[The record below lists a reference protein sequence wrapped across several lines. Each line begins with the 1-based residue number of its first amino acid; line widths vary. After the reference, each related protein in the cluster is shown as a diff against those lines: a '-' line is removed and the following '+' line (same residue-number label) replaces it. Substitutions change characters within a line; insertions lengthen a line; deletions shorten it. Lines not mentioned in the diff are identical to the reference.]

1 MISIQDSEQKLQE
14 SYSLVNLFNNDK
26 IKTVEQALQDQT
38 TPSLA
43 KLKNSSKEKTL
54 SLLEG
59 FILSIKDFKA
69 SKQEIS
75 DAQITNMA
83 RLILNEYYYL
93 KISEIRIIHDKIILE
108 SEQTYSQNL
117 LEKIMNNFRI
127 YANNRMQVAKQ
138 TKRPVR
144 VHKDIEHKIININK
158 TQKS

>member
-1 MISIQDSEQKLQE
+1 MTSIQVSEQKLQE

-26 IKTVEQALQDQT
+26 IKTVEQALRDQT

-43 KLKNSSKEKTL
+43 KLKKTSRDKTL
-54 SLLEG
+54 ALLEG
-59 FILSIKDFKA
+59 FILNIKDYKG
-69 SKQEIS
+69 SKQDIS

-138 TKRPVR
+138 TKRPVI